1 MAAGGTTSDGTAQG
15 GELRPGPPVGFPAPP
30 PPPRRGRAL
39 LAGVGIVLAIAL
51 AAAAL
56 VVSLVSAHRN
66 SPATTAQPLAQPTNQ
81 SASTTESDKA
91 LCQAIAPLVKESS
104 ERGKAFVNLGHTGTP
119 ERDAGIPAYVS
130 DTTAWVKRAQ
140 AVLDQHSTPSS
151 RSDVLQRSLQRF
163 VDEKYAYIA
172 SIRPGPGTDA
182 DNAAWNDS
190 LVALSVPYDVCDGL
204 GVPLW

>member
-1 MAAGGTTSDGTAQG
+1 
-15 GELRPGPPVGFPAPP
+15 
-30 PPPRRGRAL
+30 
-39 LAGVGIVLAIAL
+39 L

-66 SPATTAQPLAQPTNQ
+66 APATPKQSEATNQ
-81 SASTTESDKA
+81 FATITESDKA

-130 DTTAWVKRAQ
+130 DTTAWVNRAQ
-140 AVLDQHSTPSS
+140 AVLDQHSSPPS
-151 RSDVLQRSLQRF
+151 RSDILLRSLQRY
-163 VDEKYAYIA
+163 VDDKYAYVA

-190 LVALSVPYDVCDGL
+190 LVALSVPYDICDGL